1 MLPLHYAIRN
11 LMRSVPRTLQMIFSA
26 ALVVILIMSA
36 EAFNRGMDSGL
47 SSNASSRNVLLVGA
61 GSETSLERSQIA
73 ASTAGI
79 VSATMRGLKTIL
91 DQTAI
96 SPEIH
101 YSGLLKNGDGEA
113 EVIYRGITPAALI
126 VHPQVELLEGSF
138 PGAGQVMIGRQA
150 HIYTGLGDNMPG
162 IGETVDFGG
171 TELEVSGFFQA
182 PGTMMESEIWINAND
197 LMDLTRRRTYS
208 CIVVTM
214 DDAEFDDIDYFTKQR
229 LDLELSAIPENV
241 YYSRMS
247 AFFKPIKYMTWL
259 TAVLI
264 TLGAVFGGL
273 NTMYAAYIS
282 RRKEMATLQAVGYS
296 RAAIYLS
303 LLQES
308 IIANILGT
316 VIAMAIAL
324 FLLNGITVSFA
335 TGVFYLQ
342 YDVSVLVLALVSG
355 FGLGI
360 LGTIVPAWNSLKPPL
375 VSSLR

>member
-1 MLPLHYAIRN
+1 
-11 LMRSVPRTLQMIFSA
+11 MIFSA

-126 VHPQVELLEGSF
+126 VHPQVELMEGTF

-162 IGETVDFGG
+162 IGETIDFGG

-214 DDAEFDDIDYFTKQR
+214 DDAEFDDIDYFCKQR
-229 LDLELSAIPENV
+229 LDLELSAIPENI

-324 FLLNGITVSFA
+324 FALNGITVSFA

-342 YDVSVLVLALVSG
+342 YDVSVLLLALVSG

-360 LGTIVPAWNSLKPPL
+360 LGTVVPAWNSLKPPL